1 MRVVIDNQH
10 EKLHR
15 LNRHIGLTLRIMTA
29 ACLILLLAGMIM
41 YLVTG
46 ASHPVEITPFPA
58 LLGNLLTFSPSGIIT
73 AGLII
78 MLLMPPVVLAI
89 SLAYFIA
96 EKDVKPIIICIFLVL
111 MLAISCIL
119 ISK

>member
-1 MRVVIDNQH
+1 MNVVIDNQH

-15 LNRHIGLTLRIMTA
+15 LNRRIGLTLRIMTA
-29 ACLILLLAGMIM
+29 ACLILLLAGMVM
-41 YLVTG
+41 YLVSG
-46 ASHPVEITPFPA
+46 ASHPIEITPFSV
-58 LLGNLLTFSPSGIIT
+58 LFENLLTLSPAGIIT

-78 MLLMPPVVLAI
+78 MLLMPPVVLAM

-96 EKDVKPIIICIFLVL
+96 EKDVKPIIICLALVL

-119 ISK
+119 IFI